1 MLIWITQTIG
11 CTKLKEINDFLKV
24 KCSGTL
30 FTEHCSE
37 HVLRWEVDVHHS
49 VHVSYRRTTR
59 YATCVEYDS
68 HLVVSE
74 QGAACN
80 QRCLWEVCNRM
91 VSKPIYTAIVSA
103 ILTCPTQEAAR
114 ASWGVSCLPLTTSFP
129 NFAETVIHQ

>member
-1 MLIWITQTIG
+1 M
-11 CTKLKEINDFLKV
+11 LKEINDSLKV

-49 VHVSYRRTTR
+49 VHVSYGRTTR

-80 QRCLWEVCNRM
+80 QRCLWEALQ
-91 VSKPIYTAIVSA
+91 SDGK
-103 ILTCPTQEAAR
+103 
-114 ASWGVSCLPLTTSFP
+114 
-129 NFAETVIHQ
+129 